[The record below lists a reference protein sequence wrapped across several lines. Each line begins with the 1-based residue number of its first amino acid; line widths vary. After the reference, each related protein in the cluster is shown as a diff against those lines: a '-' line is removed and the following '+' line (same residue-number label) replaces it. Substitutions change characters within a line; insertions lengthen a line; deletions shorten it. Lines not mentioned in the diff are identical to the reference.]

1 MAFAGTGKIWMD
13 GTFVDW
19 KDANI
24 HIASHVIHY
33 ASGVFEGARCYKT
46 VNGPACFRLAPHMRR
61 LLESAKVYR
70 MDPGFTQEQL
80 SDAVVETIRV
90 NNLDA
95 CYIRPLIYRGY
106 ESLGVYGGN
115 CPTRTAI
122 MVWEWGAYFSQEA
135 LENGLDVKVSTWN
148 RLAPN
153 TLPAMAK
160 CVANYANSQLIAM
173 EARLEGYAE
182 GLALDTE
189 GNLSEGSG
197 QNLFLVR
204 DGIIYTP
211 PIGSSV
217 LSGITRDS
225 AMTIARDLGYEV
237 REQVLPREMLYLAD
251 EVFFA
256 GTAVEI
262 TPIRSVDRITVGAGT
277 RGPVTAAIQKR
288 FMDIVAGTAP
298 DTHNW
303 LTPVNTPAAVG
314 AR

>member
-1 MAFAGTGKIWMD
+1 MAFPGTGKIWMN

-19 KDANI
+19 KDANV

-46 VNGPACFRLAPHMRR
+46 VNGPACFRLDAHMRR
-61 LLESAKVYR
+61 LVESARVYR
-70 MDPGFTQEQL
+70 MEPRFSQAALTE
-80 SDAVVETIRV
+80 AVLETIRV
-90 NNLDA
+90 NKLEH

-106 ESLGVYGGN
+106 DSLGVFAAN
-115 CPTRTAI
+115 CPIDTAI
-122 MVWEWGAYFSQEA
+122 LVWEWGTYFSSEA
-135 LENGLDVKVSTWN
+135 LEQGLDVKVSTWN
-148 RLAPN
+148 RMAPN

-189 GNLSEGSG
+189 GNVSEGSG
-197 QNLFLVR
+197 QNVFVVR

-211 PIGSSV
+211 GLASSV
-217 LSGITRDS
+217 LWGITRDS
-225 AMTIARDLGYEV
+225 AMTIAQDLGYEV

-251 EVFFA
+251 EVFFV

-262 TPIRSVDRITVGAGT
+262 TPIRSVDRITIGKGS
-277 RGPVTAAIQKR
+277 RGPITAAIQKR
-288 FMDIVAGTAP
+288 FQDVVSGRHP
-298 DTHNW
+298 DTHGW
-303 LTPVNTPAAVG
+303 LTFVNTPAGVTTH
-314 AR
+314 